1 MARAFGGALLL
12 LGAGGVVI
20 AAVEI
25 ALFWPLEGPV
35 WLYSLFSLA
44 GLVYLAAGLAAWWR
58 RPSNNIGAII
68 VLSGAVWL
76 AAALVNTDVTALV
89 AVGLILATGP
99 LASLSGSFTRSRRG
113 GCAPNCP
120 SPPLSPPSWSR
131 LDCRRRSTC
140 SRR

>member
-44 GLVYLAAGLAAWWR
+44 GLVYLAAGLAAWR
-58 RPSNNIGAII
+58 QRPSNYTGAII
-68 VLSGAVWL
+68 ILSGGVWL
-76 AAALVNTDVTALV
+76 TAALVNTDVTTLE
-89 AVGLILATGP
+89 AVG
-99 LASLSGSFTRSRRG
+99 
-113 GCAPNCP
+113 
-120 SPPLSPPSWSR
+120 
-131 LDCRRRSTC
+131 
-140 SRR
+140 